1 MSNNTGSEIVD
12 ISSRISSAR
21 SCGVK
26 LHGCVGEADGVSVGA
41 IVVGSGVGGK
51 EGCNVVVS
59 MVGDTVLAI
68 GDGVLM
74 VGATVF

>member
-1 MSNNTGSEIVD
+1 MGARLLGS
-12 ISSRISSAR
+12 
-21 SCGVK
+21 
-26 LHGCVGEADGVSVGA
+26 SVGS

-59 MVGDTVLAI
+59 MVGDTELAI

>member
-1 MSNNTGSEIVD
+1 MGARLLGS
-12 ISSRISSAR
+12 
-21 SCGVK
+21 
-26 LHGCVGEADGVSVGA
+26 SVGSK
-41 IVVGSGVGGK
+41 IGKLLGTGVVGGK